1 MAAMLSLLLVGL
13 MASLST
19 AVDANGQVRLVN
31 GINRCSGRV
40 ELFYQGQW
48 GTVSDDGWDLN
59 DAEVVCRQLGCGNA
73 FSAPGNAHFGK
84 GSGKIWM
91 DGVACKGNELS
102 LMLCKHNGMGEH
114 NCDSHED
121 AGVVC
126 SGRCNIQYLCQKGWE
141 NHSSQCYQ
149 FFTEKKSWIDAE
161 LYCVRLGGNLASV
174 HSSGDHHFITSLI
187 KRSDSHQPTT
197 WLGGFDCVRTL
208 SWLWTDGSQ
217 WDFTNWNPGEPNNDR
232 GIENCLHTNYLV
244 PGGWNDI
251 ECEHQ
256 FPFVCMINDWP
267 MLYNKKE

>member
-126 SGRCNIQYLCQKGWE
+126 SDILSSQYLCQKGWE

-161 LYCVRLGGNLASV
+161 LHCLSLGGNLASV
-174 HSSGDHHFITSLI
+174 NSFDDNKFIVNLI
-187 KRSDSHQPTT
+187 KSKDVNNPVT
-197 WLGGFDCVRTL
+197 WLGGSDAVRETA
-208 SWLWTDGSQ
+208 WLWTDGSR
-217 WDFTNWNPGEPNNDR
+217 WDFVNWNSGEPNKADGNEKCIHINFQVQ
-232 GIENCLHTNYLV
+232 GS
-244 PGGWNDI
+244 WNDAD
-251 ECEHQ
+251 CTVVH
-256 FPFVCMINDWP
+256 PFVCA
-267 MLYNKKE
+267 KKLG